1 MRENWERNAGVTQS
15 VFRAGP
21 VKLYEYQQIKI
32 IFLTFR
38 SYVSMHINILVYLSM
53 ILFTFLL
60 WIYET

>member
-1 MRENWERNAGVTQS
+1 MGKLWVKKCGESRLINVRVTQS

-38 SYVSMHINILVYLSM
+38 SNVGMYINILV
-53 ILFTFLL
+53 
-60 WIYET
+60 